1 MVSGSFSLLCSRFF
15 SPFLHSTGSLSVSL
29 TGWSPLIR
37 PGFLVSWVTQVS
49 IRLPWAF
56 AYGAVTRYGYDFH
69 RTLLA
74 AVLPLSWILLPRRC
88 RNNAGLGSS
97 AFARHYLRNHVY
109 FLFLR
114 VLRCFSSPRWPT
126 DYRYGPCGPGCPIRI
141 FTGLGLFAPHRNF
154 SQLITSFFAS
164 ESLGILHAPFFT
176 FFRVAAPLP
185 TRLPFGVDMGLLR
198 ARVLS
203 IFHHVKDLSWRITD
217 SNR

>member
-1 MVSGSFSLLCSRFF
+1 M
-15 SPFLHSTGSLSVSL
+15 
-29 TGWSPLIR
+29 
-37 PGFLVSWVTQVS
+37 SWVTQVS
-49 IRLPWAF
+49 CGLRFAF
-56 AYGAVTRYGYDFH
+56 AYRAVTVSGYDFH
-69 RTLLA
+69 RIRLALL
-74 AVLPLSWILLPRRC
+74 LPLLRILLPRRC
-88 RNNAGLGSS
+88 RDSAGLGCS
-97 AFARHYLRNHVY
+97 AFARHYLRNHCY

-114 VLRCFSSPRWPT
+114 VLRCFSSPRWLT
-126 DYRYGPCGPGCPIRI
+126 AWRYGPCGPGCPIRR
-141 FTGLGLFAPHRNF
+141 FTGRGLFAPRRNF

-185 TRLPFGVDMGLLR
+185 TLLPFGVDMGLLR